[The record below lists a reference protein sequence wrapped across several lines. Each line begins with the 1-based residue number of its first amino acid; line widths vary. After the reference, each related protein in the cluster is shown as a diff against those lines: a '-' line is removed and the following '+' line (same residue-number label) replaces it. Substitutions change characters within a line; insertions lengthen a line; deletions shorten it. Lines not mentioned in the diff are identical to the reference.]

1 MEILGYLGAIFLG
14 VCAFP
19 EMIRTIKD
27 GRCHL
32 GWPFLMMW
40 YLGEVFMFI
49 YIIPLRDMPLLFN
62 YAFNIL
68 ILSVMVVYKI
78 KQYVNNTEHR
88 QDY

>member
-78 KQYVNNTEHR
+78 KQHVNNTKHR
-88 QDY
+88 

>member
-49 YIIPLRDMPLLFN
+49 YIIPLRDMPLFFN

-78 KQYVNNTEHR
+78 KQYVNNTKHR
-88 QDY
+88 KN

>member
-1 MEILGYLGAIFLG
+1 MEILGYLGALFLG

-40 YLGEVFMFI
+40 YLGEVFLFI
-49 YIIPLRDMPLLFN
+49 YIIPLKDMPLLFN

-78 KQYVNNTEHR
+78 KQYVNNTKHR
-88 QDY
+88 

>member
-78 KQYVNNTEHR
+78 KQHVNNTKHR
-88 QDY
+88 KN